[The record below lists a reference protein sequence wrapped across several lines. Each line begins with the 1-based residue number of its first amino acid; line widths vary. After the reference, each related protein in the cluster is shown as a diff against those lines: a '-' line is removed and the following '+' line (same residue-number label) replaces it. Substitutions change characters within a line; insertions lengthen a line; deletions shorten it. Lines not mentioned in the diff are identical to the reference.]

1 MHVESMPYYKNWIP
15 LPFACSAKLPNVFS
29 EQLLDIAKKLS
40 ITISTLIGYA
50 TRAKM
55 HVHYDFPHRNY
66 VSRPSHYK
74 IQGRIHSQPE
84 SWPSHNKSRP
94 QKMNTTARWRHR
106 LISPILRHT
115 CAWYCRTRGS
125 SNAPT
130 TVLHRCKFSGIQ
142 PTSLNVWQTH

>member
-1 MHVESMPYYKNWIP
+1 MYVENMPYYKKWIP
-15 LPFACSAKLPNVFS
+15 LPFACSAKLLNVFS
-29 EQLLDIAKKLS
+29 EQLSDIAKKFP

-50 TRAKM
+50 TRVKM

-66 VSRPSHYK
+66 VLRPSHYK
-74 IQGRIHSQPE
+74 IQGRIQSQPE
-84 SWPSHNKSRP
+84 PWPSHSKSRP
-94 QKMNTTARWRHR
+94 QKMNATVRWRHP
-106 LISPILRHT
+106 LITLILRHT

-130 TVLHRCKFSGIQ
+130 TVLHRGKFSGIQ